1 MSPIDLHTH
10 STKSDGTFSPE
21 ELIRYAQAK
30 GLSAVALT
38 DHDTA
43 DGIEEALLTARKL
56 REEAPELSGSS
67 SPLVPEV
74 IPGVELS
81 TEYRGRDIHVVGLFI
96 DWRNRGFISKLREFA
111 DARIYR
117 NQKMCRLLTE
127 GGYPVNFEDLQS
139 SFPDTVITRAHFAQY
154 MLEKGFISSID
165 EAFRKL
171 IGDDCPFFVPREKIS
186 PQDGVSFLLQ
196 YGAVPVLAHP
206 LQYKMSD
213 DQLCELLA
221 SLCGYGLS
229 GSKSTIPVIS
239 PRTLHIF
246 SGCLKSSVFC
256 PAGEATF
263 TEAAKKGLTWVPDTA
278 ACMFRIICFPLSGKK
293 PRPQTD
299 KIKKTAAH
307 TGGSFFTPEYSPHTV
322 WCIRSSNILFS
333 S

>member
-30 GLSAVALT
+30 GLSAIALT

-43 DGIEEALLTARKL
+43 DGIEEALKTAQIL
-56 REEAPELSGSS
+56 REEAQVPSGSS
-67 SPLVPEV
+67 SPAVPDV

-81 TEYRGRDIHVVGLFI
+81 TQYRGRDIHVVGLFI
-96 DWRNRGFISKLREFA
+96 DWRNSGFITKLREFA

-127 GGYPVNFEDLQS
+127 GGYPVNYKELLSF
-139 SFPDTVITRAHFAQY
+139 FPDTVITRAHFAQY

-186 PQDGVSFLLQ
+186 PQDGVRFLLE

-213 DQLCELLA
+213 DQLCELLT

-229 GSKSTIPVIS
+229 GIEVYY
-239 PRTLHIF
+239 
-246 SGCLKSSVFC
+246 SGYK
-256 PAGEATF
+256 PADTAYLSRLAEKFGLLPSGGSDF
-263 TEAAKKGLTWVPDTA
+263 HGSRKKGLDLGTGYGHLYVPDTLLPPLRAKA
-278 ACMFRIICFPLSGKK
+278 APANR
-293 PRPQTD
+293 
-299 KIKKTAAH
+299 
-307 TGGSFFTPEYSPHTV
+307 
-322 WCIRSSNILFS
+322 
-333 S
+333 

>member
-56 REEAPELSGSS
+56 REEVNKLSGSS
-67 SPLVPEV
+67 SPIVPEV
-74 IPGVELS
+74 IPGVEFS

-96 DWRNRGFISKLREFA
+96 DWKNCGFISKLREFA

-127 GGYPVNFEDLQS
+127 GGYPVNYEELQS

-154 MLEKGFISSID
+154 MLEKGYISSID

-206 LQYKMSD
+206 LQYRMSD
-213 DQLCELLA
+213 DQLCELLI

-229 GSKSTIPVIS
+229 GIEVCY
-239 PRTLHIF
+239 
-246 SGCLKSSVFC
+246 SGYK
-256 PAGEATF
+256 PADTAYLLRLAEKFGLLPSGGSDF
-263 TEAAKKGLTWVPDTA
+263 HGGRKKGLDLGTGYGRLYVPDTLLPPLREKA
-278 ACMFRIICFPLSGKK
+278 APANR
-293 PRPQTD
+293 
-299 KIKKTAAH
+299 
-307 TGGSFFTPEYSPHTV
+307 
-322 WCIRSSNILFS
+322 
-333 S
+333 

>member
-30 GLSAVALT
+30 GLSAIALT

-43 DGIEEALLTARKL
+43 DGIEEALKTAQIL
-56 REEAPELSGSS
+56 REEAQVPSGSS
-67 SPLVPEV
+67 SPAVPDV

-81 TEYRGRDIHVVGLFI
+81 TQYRGRDIHVVGLFI
-96 DWRNRGFISKLREFA
+96 DWRNSGFNTRLREFA

-127 GGYPVNFEDLQS
+127 GGYPVNYEELLSF
-139 SFPDTVITRAHFAQY
+139 FPDTVVTRAHFAQY

-171 IGDDCPFFVPREKIS
+171 IGDDCSFFVPREKIS

-229 GSKSTIPVIS
+229 GIEVYY
-239 PRTLHIF
+239 
-246 SGCLKSSVFC
+246 SGYK
-256 PAGEATF
+256 PADTAYLSRLAEKFGLLPSGGSDF
-263 TEAAKKGLTWVPDTA
+263 HGSRKKGLDLGTGYCRLYVPDTLLP
-278 ACMFRIICFPLSGKK
+278 PL
-293 PRPQTD
+293 R
-299 KIKKTAAH
+299 
-307 TGGSFFTPEYSPHTV
+307 
-322 WCIRSSNILFS
+322 
-333 S
+333 

>member
-30 GLSAVALT
+30 GLSAIALT

-43 DGIEEALLTARKL
+43 DGIEEALKTAQIL
-56 REEAPELSGSS
+56 REEAQVPSGSS
-67 SPLVPEV
+67 SPAVPDV

-81 TEYRGRDIHVVGLFI
+81 TQYRGRDIHVVGLFI
-96 DWRNRGFISKLREFA
+96 DWRNSGFNTRLREFA

-127 GGYPVNFEDLQS
+127 GGYPVNYEELLSF
-139 SFPDTVITRAHFAQY
+139 FPDTVVTRAHFAQY

-213 DQLCELLA
+213 DQLCELLT

-229 GSKSTIPVIS
+229 GIEVYY
-239 PRTLHIF
+239 
-246 SGCLKSSVFC
+246 SGYK
-256 PAGEATF
+256 PADTAYLSRLAEKFGLLPSGGSDF
-263 TEAAKKGLTWVPDTA
+263 HGSRKKGLDLGTGYGHLYVPDTLLP
-278 ACMFRIICFPLSGKK
+278 PLRAKAV
-293 PRPQTD
+293 PANR
-299 KIKKTAAH
+299 
-307 TGGSFFTPEYSPHTV
+307 
-322 WCIRSSNILFS
+322 
-333 S
+333 

>member
-1 MSPIDLHTH
+1 MSPVDLHTH

-30 GLSAVALT
+30 GLSAIALT

-43 DGIEEALLTARKL
+43 DGIEEALKTAQIL
-56 REEAPELSGSS
+56 REEAQVPSGSS
-67 SPLVPEV
+67 SPAVPDV

-81 TEYRGRDIHVVGLFI
+81 TQYRGRDIHVVGLFI
-96 DWRNRGFISKLREFA
+96 DWRNSGFNTRLREFA

-127 GGYPVNFEDLQS
+127 GGYPVNYEELLSF
-139 SFPDTVITRAHFAQY
+139 FPDTVVTRAHFAQY

-229 GSKSTIPVIS
+229 GIEVYY
-239 PRTLHIF
+239 
-246 SGCLKSSVFC
+246 SGYK
-256 PAGEATF
+256 PADTAYLSRLAEKFGLLPSGGSDF
-263 TEAAKKGLTWVPDTA
+263 HGSRKKGLDLGTGYGRLYVPDTLLPPLREKA
-278 ACMFRIICFPLSGKK
+278 APANR
-293 PRPQTD
+293 
-299 KIKKTAAH
+299 
-307 TGGSFFTPEYSPHTV
+307 
-322 WCIRSSNILFS
+322 
-333 S
+333 

>member
-21 ELIRYAQAK
+21 ELIRYAHSK
-30 GLSAVALT
+30 GHFPVALT

-56 REEAPELSGSS
+56 SEEVNKLSGSS
-67 SPLVPEV
+67 SPIVPEV

-96 DWRNRGFISKLREFA
+96 DWKNCGFISKLREFA

-127 GGYPVNFEDLQS
+127 GGYPVNYEELQS

-154 MLEKGFISSID
+154 MLEKGYISSID

-206 LQYKMSD
+206 LQYRMSD
-213 DQLCELLA
+213 DQLCELLI

-229 GSKSTIPVIS
+229 GIEVYY
-239 PRTLHIF
+239 
-246 SGCLKSSVFC
+246 SGYK
-256 PAGEATF
+256 PADTAYLSRLAEKFGLLPSGGSDF
-263 TEAAKKGLTWVPDTA
+263 HGSRKKGLDLGTGYCRLYVPDTLLPPLREKA
-278 ACMFRIICFPLSGKK
+278 APANR
-293 PRPQTD
+293 
-299 KIKKTAAH
+299 
-307 TGGSFFTPEYSPHTV
+307 
-322 WCIRSSNILFS
+322 
-333 S
+333 

>member
-30 GLSAVALT
+30 GLFAVALT

-56 REEAPELSGSS
+56 REEVNKLSGSS
-67 SPLVPEV
+67 SPIVPEV

-96 DWRNRGFISKLREFA
+96 DWKNCGFISKLREFA

-127 GGYPVNFEDLQS
+127 GGYPVNYEELQS

-154 MLEKGFISSID
+154 MLGKGYISSID

-196 YGAVPVLAHP
+196 YGAVPILAHP
-206 LQYKMSD
+206 FQYKMSD
-213 DQLCELLA
+213 SQLRELLVSLCE
-221 SLCGYGLS
+221 YGLS
-229 GSKSTIPVIS
+229 GIEVYY
-239 PRTLHIF
+239 
-246 SGCLKSSVFC
+246 SGYK
-256 PAGEATF
+256 PADTAYLSRLAEEFGLLPSGGSDF
-263 TEAAKKGLTWVPDTA
+263 HGSRKKGLDLGTGYGHLYVPETLLPPLRAKA
-278 ACMFRIICFPLSGKK
+278 AP
-293 PRPQTD
+293 
-299 KIKKTAAH
+299 
-307 TGGSFFTPEYSPHTV
+307 
-322 WCIRSSNILFS
+322 SNR
-333 S
+333 

>member
-21 ELIRYAQAK
+21 ELIRYAQVK
-30 GLSAVALT
+30 GLSAIALT

-43 DGIEEALLTARKL
+43 DGIEEALKTAQML
-56 REEAPELSGSS
+56 REEAQSSPGSS
-67 SPLVPEV
+67 SPAVPEV

-81 TEYRGRDIHVVGLFI
+81 TQYRGRDIHVVGLFI
-96 DWRNRGFISKLREFA
+96 DWRNSGFNTRLREFA

-127 GGYPVNFEDLQS
+127 GGYPVNYEELLSF
-139 SFPDTVITRAHFAQY
+139 FPDTVVTRAHFAQY

-186 PQDGVSFLLQ
+186 PQDGVRFLLE

-213 DQLCELLA
+213 DQLCELLT

-229 GSKSTIPVIS
+229 GIEVYY
-239 PRTLHIF
+239 
-246 SGCLKSSVFC
+246 SGYK
-256 PAGEATF
+256 PADTAYLSRLAEKFGLLPSGGSDF
-263 TEAAKKGLTWVPDTA
+263 HGSRKKGLDLGTGYGHLYVPDTLLPPLRAKA
-278 ACMFRIICFPLSGKK
+278 APANR
-293 PRPQTD
+293 
-299 KIKKTAAH
+299 
-307 TGGSFFTPEYSPHTV
+307 
-322 WCIRSSNILFS
+322 
-333 S
+333 

>member
-30 GLSAVALT
+30 GLSAIALT

-43 DGIEEALLTARKL
+43 DGIEEALKAAQML
-56 REEAPELSGSS
+56 REEAQGSSGSS
-67 SPLVPEV
+67 SPAVPDV

-81 TEYRGRDIHVVGLFI
+81 TQYRGRDIHVVGLFI
-96 DWRNRGFISKLREFA
+96 DWRNSGFNTRLREFA

-127 GGYPVNFEDLQS
+127 GGYPVNYEELLSF
-139 SFPDTVITRAHFAQY
+139 FPDTVVTRAHFAQY

-186 PQDGVSFLLQ
+186 PQDGVSFLLE

-213 DQLCELLA
+213 DQLCELLT

-229 GSKSTIPVIS
+229 GIEVYY
-239 PRTLHIF
+239 
-246 SGCLKSSVFC
+246 SGYK
-256 PAGEATF
+256 PADTAYLSRLAERFGLLPSGGSDF
-263 TEAAKKGLTWVPDTA
+263 HGSRKKGLDLGTGYGHLYVPDTLLPPLRAKA
-278 ACMFRIICFPLSGKK
+278 APANR
-293 PRPQTD
+293 
-299 KIKKTAAH
+299 
-307 TGGSFFTPEYSPHTV
+307 
-322 WCIRSSNILFS
+322 
-333 S
+333 

>member
-30 GLSAVALT
+30 GLSAIALT

-43 DGIEEALLTARKL
+43 DGIEEALKTAQIL
-56 REEAPELSGSS
+56 REEAQVPSGSS
-67 SPLVPEV
+67 SPAVPDV

-81 TEYRGRDIHVVGLFI
+81 TQYRGRDIHVVGLFI
-96 DWRNRGFISKLREFA
+96 DWRNSGFNTRLREFA

-127 GGYPVNFEDLQS
+127 GGYPVNYEELLSF
-139 SFPDTVITRAHFAQY
+139 FPDTVVTRAHFAQY

-186 PQDGVSFLLQ
+186 PQDGVSFLLE
-196 YGAVPVLAHP
+196 YGAVQVLAHP

-213 DQLCELLA
+213 DQLCELLT

-229 GSKSTIPVIS
+229 GIEVYY
-239 PRTLHIF
+239 
-246 SGCLKSSVFC
+246 SGYK
-256 PAGEATF
+256 PADTAYLSRLAERFGLLPSGGSDF
-263 TEAAKKGLTWVPDTA
+263 HGSRKKGLDLGTGYGHLYVPNTLLPPLRAKA
-278 ACMFRIICFPLSGKK
+278 APANR
-293 PRPQTD
+293 
-299 KIKKTAAH
+299 
-307 TGGSFFTPEYSPHTV
+307 
-322 WCIRSSNILFS
+322 
-333 S
+333 

>member
-30 GLSAVALT
+30 GLSAIALT

-43 DGIEEALLTARKL
+43 DGIEEALKTAQML
-56 REEAPELSGSS
+56 REEAQVPSGSS
-67 SPLVPEV
+67 SPAVPDV

-81 TEYRGRDIHVVGLFI
+81 TQYRGRDIHVVGLFI
-96 DWRNRGFISKLREFA
+96 DWRNSGFNTRLREFA

-127 GGYPVNFEDLQS
+127 GGYPVNYEELLSF
-139 SFPDTVITRAHFAQY
+139 FPDTVVTRAHFAQY

-186 PQDGVSFLLQ
+186 PQDGVRFLLE

-213 DQLCELLA
+213 DQLCELLT

-229 GSKSTIPVIS
+229 GIEVYY
-239 PRTLHIF
+239 
-246 SGCLKSSVFC
+246 SGYK
-256 PAGEATF
+256 PADTAYLSRLAEKFGLLPSGGSDF
-263 TEAAKKGLTWVPDTA
+263 HGSRKKGLDLGTGYGHLYVPDTLLPPLRAKA
-278 ACMFRIICFPLSGKK
+278 APANR
-293 PRPQTD
+293 
-299 KIKKTAAH
+299 
-307 TGGSFFTPEYSPHTV
+307 
-322 WCIRSSNILFS
+322 
-333 S
+333 

>member
-30 GLSAVALT
+30 GLSAIALT

-43 DGIEEALLTARKL
+43 DGIEEALKTAQIL
-56 REEAPELSGSS
+56 REEAQVPSGSS
-67 SPLVPEV
+67 SPAVPDV

-81 TEYRGRDIHVVGLFI
+81 TQYRGRDIHVVGLFI
-96 DWRNRGFISKLREFA
+96 DWRNSGFNTRLREFA

-127 GGYPVNFEDLQS
+127 GGYPVNYEELLSF
-139 SFPDTVITRAHFAQY
+139 FPDTVVTRAHFAQY

-229 GSKSTIPVIS
+229 GIEVYY
-239 PRTLHIF
+239 
-246 SGCLKSSVFC
+246 SGYK
-256 PAGEATF
+256 PADTAYLSRLAEKFGLLPSGGSDF
-263 TEAAKKGLTWVPDTA
+263 HGSRKKGLDLGTGYGHLYVPDTLLPPLRAKA
-278 ACMFRIICFPLSGKK
+278 APANR
-293 PRPQTD
+293 
-299 KIKKTAAH
+299 
-307 TGGSFFTPEYSPHTV
+307 
-322 WCIRSSNILFS
+322 
-333 S
+333 

>member
-30 GLSAVALT
+30 GLSAIALT

-43 DGIEEALLTARKL
+43 DGIEEALKTAQIL
-56 REEAPELSGSS
+56 REEAQVPSGSS
-67 SPLVPEV
+67 SPAVPDV

-81 TEYRGRDIHVVGLFI
+81 TQYRGRDIHVVGLFI
-96 DWRNRGFISKLREFA
+96 DWRNSGFNTRLREFA

-127 GGYPVNFEDLQS
+127 GGYPVNYEELLSF
-139 SFPDTVITRAHFAQY
+139 FPDTVVTRAHFAQY

-186 PQDGVSFLLQ
+186 PQDGVRFLLE

-213 DQLCELLA
+213 DQLCELLT

-229 GSKSTIPVIS
+229 GIEVYY
-239 PRTLHIF
+239 
-246 SGCLKSSVFC
+246 SGYK
-256 PAGEATF
+256 PADTTYLSRLAERFGLLPSGGSDF
-263 TEAAKKGLTWVPDTA
+263 HGSRKKGLDLGTGYGHLYVPNTLLPPLRAKA
-278 ACMFRIICFPLSGKK
+278 APANR
-293 PRPQTD
+293 
-299 KIKKTAAH
+299 
-307 TGGSFFTPEYSPHTV
+307 
-322 WCIRSSNILFS
+322 
-333 S
+333 

>member
-21 ELIRYAQAK
+21 ELIRYAQVK
-30 GLSAVALT
+30 GLSAIALT

-43 DGIEEALLTARKL
+43 DGIEEALKTAQML
-56 REEAPELSGSS
+56 REEAQSSPGSS
-67 SPLVPEV
+67 SPAVPEV

-81 TEYRGRDIHVVGLFI
+81 TQYRGRDIHVVGLFI
-96 DWRNRGFISKLREFA
+96 DWRNSGFNTRLREFA

-127 GGYPVNFEDLQS
+127 GGYPVNYKELLSF
-139 SFPDTVITRAHFAQY
+139 FPDTVITRAHFAQY

-186 PQDGVSFLLQ
+186 PQDGVRFLLE

-213 DQLCELLA
+213 DQLCELLT

-229 GSKSTIPVIS
+229 GIEVYY
-239 PRTLHIF
+239 
-246 SGCLKSSVFC
+246 SGYKPADTAYLSRLAEKFGLLPSGGSDFHGSRKKCLEL
-256 PAGEATF
+256 GT
-263 TEAAKKGLTWVPDTA
+263 GYGHLYVPDTLLPPLRAKA
-278 ACMFRIICFPLSGKK
+278 APANR
-293 PRPQTD
+293 
-299 KIKKTAAH
+299 
-307 TGGSFFTPEYSPHTV
+307 
-322 WCIRSSNILFS
+322 
-333 S
+333 

>member
-30 GLSAVALT
+30 GLSAIALT

-43 DGIEEALLTARKL
+43 DGIEEALKTAQIL
-56 REEAPELSGSS
+56 REEAQVPSGSS
-67 SPLVPEV
+67 SPAVPDV

-81 TEYRGRDIHVVGLFI
+81 TQYRGRDIHVVGLFI
-96 DWRNRGFISKLREFA
+96 DWRNSGFNTRLREFA

-127 GGYPVNFEDLQS
+127 GGYPVNYEELLSF
-139 SFPDTVITRAHFAQY
+139 FPDTVVTRAHFAQY

-186 PQDGVSFLLQ
+186 PQDGVSFLLE

-213 DQLCELLA
+213 DQLCELLT

-229 GSKSTIPVIS
+229 GIEVYY
-239 PRTLHIF
+239 
-246 SGCLKSSVFC
+246 SGYK
-256 PAGEATF
+256 PADTAYLSRLAEKFGLLPSGGSDF
-263 TEAAKKGLTWVPDTA
+263 HGSRKKGLDLGTGYGHLYVPDTLLPPLRAKA
-278 ACMFRIICFPLSGKK
+278 APANR
-293 PRPQTD
+293 
-299 KIKKTAAH
+299 
-307 TGGSFFTPEYSPHTV
+307 
-322 WCIRSSNILFS
+322 
-333 S
+333 